1 MAWDFD
7 GPPMHAPGAG
17 RYYRKHYPAGIGND
31 IFWPRLQEKKGDAMP
46 RKKPI
51 IPQAGTAAPAPPAA
65 ETMNNPLPEAQ
76 GRIVELAPRVERAEA
91 ETQRS
96 IETYNRE
103 LQNAHAAE
111 KALLEKISALQEQ
124 GTTAS
129 SPSGMPAPLP
139 PTQWQVRQAEN
150 DAGLETIL
158 NTLSQDGWQIDTIFR
173 PRQSRYHVVAW
184 RVEVEA

>member
-17 RYYRKHYPAGIGND
+17 KYYRKHYPAGLHND
-31 IFWPRLQEKKGDAMP
+31 IFWPLPWEAEGDAMP
-46 RKKPI
+46 RKKP
-51 IPQAGTAAPAPPAA
+51 TSLTTVPAVPAQTPGILYDALHDAQDRILALEHRVEMA
-65 ETMNNPLPEAQ
+65 ET
-76 GRIVELAPRVERAEA
+76 

-96 IETYNRE
+96 IDTYNRE

-111 KALLEKISALQEQ
+111 KALLEKIAALQEQ

-150 DAGLETIL
+150 DAGLETLL

-184 RVEVEA
+184 RVEAQA

>member
-1 MAWDFD
+1 
-7 GPPMHAPGAG
+7 
-17 RYYRKHYPAGIGND
+17 
-31 IFWPRLQEKKGDAMP
+31 MP
-46 RKKPI
+46 RKKPVV
-51 IPQAGTAAPAPPAA
+51 PQAAAAAPVPPAT
-65 ETMNNPLPEAQ
+65 ETLDDALREAQ
-76 GRIVELAPRVERAEA
+76 DRIVELGHCVEMAET
-91 ETQRS
+91 ETQRY
-96 IETYNRE
+96 IDTYNRE

-111 KALLEKISALQEQ
+111 KALLEKIAALQEQ

-129 SPSGMPAPLP
+129 SPFGMPAPLP

-150 DAGLETIL
+150 DAGLETLL